1 MVIILKNLIVIFC
14 GIIFFSTQSYSEAVS
29 ISVPSAVREAIDG
42 YRVECTDEGG
52 ELELDGD
59 EISKL
64 WTDEGE
70 EAYIIYAAFTCG
82 DLGHLWCGAMGCP
95 TDLVINNRFYSTN
108 RILQKHPNRISK
120 ASDGTVT
127 YWMPDG
133 FKLMIDR

>member
-1 MVIILKNLIVIFC
+1 MKYSVFILTALLPTLATADMI
-14 GIIFFSTQSYSEAVS
+14 S

-42 YRVECTDEGG
+42 YRAECTDEGG

-70 EAYIIYAAFTCG
+70 EAYVIYAAFTCG
-82 DLGHLWCGAMGCP
+82 DLGHLWCGAIGHCP
-95 TDLVINNRFYSTN
+95 TDLVINNKLYSTN

-120 ASDGTVT
+120 TSDGTVT

>member
-1 MVIILKNLIVIFC
+1 MRHVALLL
-14 GIIFFSTQSYSEAVS
+14 GIIFPNVIVADQLT
-29 ISVPSAVREAIDG
+29 INVPSAVANTIRE
-42 YRVECTDEGG
+42 YRAECTDDGG

-64 WTDEGE
+64 RTDEGE
-70 EAYIIYAAFTCG
+70 EAYVIHAAFTCG

-108 RILQKHPNRISK
+108 RILQTHPNRISR

-133 FKLMIDR
+133 FKLIIDR

>member
-1 MVIILKNLIVIFC
+1 MGPLVFIVMALLP
-14 GIIFFSTQSYSEAVS
+14 TLS
-29 ISVPSAVREAIDG
+29 IADMISVSVPSAVSDAINI
-42 YRVECTDEGG
+42 YRADCAEEGG
-52 ELELDGD
+52 VLELDGD

-70 EAYIIYAAFTCG
+70 EAHVIHAAFTCG

-95 TDLVINNRFYSTN
+95 TDLVINNKFYGTN
-108 RILQKHPNRISK
+108 RILQKHPTRISK

-133 FKLMIDR
+133 FKLIIER

>member
-1 MVIILKNLIVIFC
+1 MRPLAFIIMALIH
-14 GIIFFSTQSYSEAVS
+14 TLAVADMMS
-29 ISVPSAVREAIDG
+29 ISVPSAVREAVDV
-42 YRVECTDEGG
+42 YRAECTDEGG

-70 EAYIIYAAFTCG
+70 EAYVIRAAFTCG
-82 DLGHLWCGAMGCP
+82 DLGHLWCGAMDHCP
-95 TDLVINNRFYSTN
+95 TDLVINNKFYGTN
-108 RILQKHPNRISK
+108 RILQKHPTRISK

-133 FKLMIDR
+133 FKLIIDR

>member
-1 MVIILKNLIVIFC
+1 MRYLTFIIMALIP
-14 GIIFFSTQSYSEAVS
+14 TLAVADMIS

-42 YRVECTDEGG
+42 YRAECTDEGG

-70 EAYIIYAAFTCG
+70 EAYIIHAAFTCG
-82 DLGHLWCGAMGCP
+82 DLGHLWCGAMGHCP
-95 TDLVINNRFYSTN
+95 TDLVINNKFYSTN

-120 ASDGTVT
+120 GSDGTVT

-133 FKLMIDR
+133 LKLMIDR

>member
-1 MVIILKNLIVIFC
+1 MRPLAFMVMALIP
-14 GIIFFSTQSYSEAVS
+14 TLAVADMIS
-29 ISVPSAVREAIDG
+29 ISVPSAVREAVDV
-42 YRVECTDEGG
+42 YRVECADEGG

-64 WTDEGE
+64 RTDEGE
-70 EAYIIYAAFTCG
+70 EAYAIRAAFTCG

-95 TDLVINNRFYSTN
+95 TDLVINNKFYSTN

-133 FKLMIDR
+133 FKLMIER

>member
-1 MVIILKNLIVIFC
+1 MRPLAFIMMALLPTLAVADMVGV
-14 GIIFFSTQSYSEAVS
+14 
-29 ISVPSAVREAIDG
+29 SVPYAVRETVDV
-42 YRVECTDEGG
+42 YRAECTNEGS

-64 WTDEGE
+64 RTDEGE
-70 EAYIIYAAFTCG
+70 EAYVIHAAFTCG

-95 TDLVINNRFYSTN
+95 TDLVINNKFYGTN

-133 FKLMIDR
+133 LKLMVKR

>member
-1 MVIILKNLIVIFC
+1 MRHVALLLCIILPDVIVADQL
-14 GIIFFSTQSYSEAVS
+14 T
-29 ISVPSAVREAIDG
+29 ISVPSAVANTIRE
-42 YRVECTDEGG
+42 YRAECTDEGG
-52 ELELDGD
+52 ALELDGD

-64 WTDEGE
+64 RTDEGE
-70 EAYIIYAAFTCG
+70 EAYVIYAAFTCG

-108 RILQKHPNRISK
+108 RILQKHPTRISK

-133 FKLMIDR
+133 LKLMIER

>member
-1 MVIILKNLIVIFC
+1 MRYLTFIIMALIPTLALADMISV
-14 GIIFFSTQSYSEAVS
+14 
-29 ISVPSAVREAIDG
+29 SVPSAVREAVDG
-42 YRVECTDEGG
+42 YRAECTDEGG

-70 EAYIIYAAFTCG
+70 EAYVIHAAFTCG
-82 DLGHLWCGAMGCP
+82 DLGHLWCGAMGHCP
-95 TDLVINNRFYSTN
+95 TDLVINNKFYSTN

-120 ASDGTVT
+120 GSDGTVT

-133 FKLMIDR
+133 LKLMVER

>member
-1 MVIILKNLIVIFC
+1 MRYSVFILTALLPTLATADMISV
-14 GIIFFSTQSYSEAVS
+14 
-29 ISVPSAVREAIDG
+29 SVPSAVREAVAD
-42 YRVECTDEGG
+42 YRAECTNEGG

-70 EAYIIYAAFTCG
+70 EAYIIHAAFTCG
-82 DLGHLWCGAMGCP
+82 DLGHLWCGAMGCA
-95 TDLVINNRFYSTN
+95 TDLVINNKFYSTN
-108 RILQKHPNRISK
+108 RILQKHPNRISV

>member
-1 MVIILKNLIVIFC
+1 MRPLAFIIMALLPTLATADMI
-14 GIIFFSTQSYSEAVS
+14 G
-29 ISVPSAVREAIDG
+29 ISVPSAVSDAINI
-42 YRVECTDEGG
+42 YRAECTDDGG

-64 WTDEGE
+64 RTDEGE
-70 EAYIIYAAFTCG
+70 EAYVIHAAFICG

-95 TDLVINNRFYSTN
+95 TDLVINNKFYGTN

-133 FKLMIDR
+133 LKLMVER

>member
-1 MVIILKNLIVIFC
+1 MRYLTFILMALIP
-14 GIIFFSTQSYSEAVS
+14 TLAVADMIS
-29 ISVPSAVREAIDG
+29 VSVPSAVREAIDG
-42 YRVECTDEGG
+42 YRAECTDEGG

-70 EAYIIYAAFTCG
+70 EAYVIHAAFTCG

-95 TDLVINNRFYSTN
+95 TDLVIKNKFYGTN

-120 ASDGTVT
+120 ASNGTVT

>member
-1 MVIILKNLIVIFC
+1 MRTLAFITMALLPTLAGADLISVF
-14 GIIFFSTQSYSEAVS
+14 
-29 ISVPSAVREAIDG
+29 VPSAVRDAIDV
-42 YRVECTDEGG
+42 YRAECTDEGG

-70 EAYIIYAAFTCG
+70 EAYIIHAAFTCG

-95 TDLVINNRFYSTN
+95 TDLVINNKLYSTN

-120 ASDGTVT
+120 ASNGAVT

>member
-1 MVIILKNLIVIFC
+1 MRTLALIITALLPTLATADMI
-14 GIIFFSTQSYSEAVS
+14 G
-29 ISVPSAVREAIDG
+29 ISVPSAVSDAINI
-42 YRVECTDEGG
+42 YRAECTDEGG

-70 EAYIIYAAFTCG
+70 EAYVIRAAFTCG
-82 DLGHLWCGAMGCP
+82 DLGHFWCGAMGHCP
-95 TDLVINNRFYSTN
+95 TDLVINNMFYSTN

>member
-1 MVIILKNLIVIFC
+1 MRTLTFVTMALLPTLSGADLI
-14 GIIFFSTQSYSEAVS
+14 S
-29 ISVPSAVREAIDG
+29 ISVPSAVREVIDD
-42 YRVECTDEGG
+42 YRAECTDEGG

-64 WTDEGE
+64 RTDEGE
-70 EAYIIYAAFTCG
+70 EAYIIHAAFTCG

-95 TDLVINNRFYSTN
+95 TDLVINNKLYSTN

-120 ASDGTVT
+120 ASNGAVT

>member
-1 MVIILKNLIVIFC
+1 MRHVALLL
-14 GIIFFSTQSYSEAVS
+14 GIIFPNVIVADQLT
-29 ISVPSAVREAIDG
+29 INVPSAVANTIRE
-42 YRVECTDEGG
+42 YRAECTDEGG
-52 ELELDGD
+52 ALELDGD

-70 EAYIIYAAFTCG
+70 EAYIIHAAFTCG
-82 DLGHLWCGAMGCP
+82 DLGHLWCGAMGCA
-95 TDLVINNRFYSTN
+95 TDLVINNKFYSTN
-108 RILQKHPNRISK
+108 RILQKHPNRISV

>member
-1 MVIILKNLIVIFC
+1 MRTLALIIMALIPTLATADMI
-14 GIIFFSTQSYSEAVS
+14 G
-29 ISVPSAVREAIDG
+29 ISVPSAVSDAINI
-42 YRVECTDEGG
+42 YRAECTDDGG

-64 WTDEGE
+64 RTDEGE
-70 EAYIIYAAFTCG
+70 EAYVIHAAFTCG
-82 DLGHLWCGAMGCP
+82 DLGHLWCGSMGCP
-95 TDLVINNRFYSTN
+95 TDLVINNKFYGTN

-133 FKLMIDR
+133 LKLMVER

>member
-1 MVIILKNLIVIFC
+1 MRYLTFIIMALIP
-14 GIIFFSTQSYSEAVS
+14 TLAVADMIS
-29 ISVPSAVREAIDG
+29 ISVPSAVREAVDS
-42 YRVECTDEGG
+42 YRAECTDEGG

-70 EAYIIYAAFTCG
+70 EAYVIHAAFTCG
-82 DLGHLWCGAMGCP
+82 DLGHLWCGAMGHCP
-95 TDLVINNRFYSTN
+95 TDLVINNKFYSTN
-108 RILQKHPNRISK
+108 RILQKRPNRISM

-133 FKLMIDR
+133 FKLMIER

>member
-1 MVIILKNLIVIFC
+1 MRHVALLL
-14 GIIFFSTQSYSEAVS
+14 GIIFPEVIVADQLTV
-29 ISVPSAVREAIDG
+29 SVPSAVANTIRE
-42 YRVECTDEGG
+42 YRAECTDEGG
-52 ELELDGD
+52 VLELDGD

-70 EAYIIYAAFTCG
+70 EAYVIHATFTCG

-95 TDLVINNRFYSTN
+95 TDLVINNKLYGTN

-133 FKLMIDR
+133 FKLLIDR

>member
-1 MVIILKNLIVIFC
+1 MRPLVFIVM
-14 GIIFFSTQSYSEAVS
+14 AVLPTLS
-29 ISVPSAVREAIDG
+29 IADMISVSVPSAVSDAINI
-42 YRVECTDEGG
+42 YRAECTDEGG

-64 WTDEGE
+64 CTDQGE
-70 EAYIIYAAFTCG
+70 EAYIIHAAFTCG
-82 DLGHLWCGAMGCP
+82 DLGHLWCGAMGHCP
-95 TDLVINNRFYSTN
+95 TDLVINNKYYSTN

>member
-1 MVIILKNLIVIFC
+1 MRPLAFIMMTLLP
-14 GIIFFSTQSYSEAVS
+14 TLAVADM
-29 ISVPSAVREAIDG
+29 IGVSVPSAVRDAVDG
-42 YRVECTDEGG
+42 YRSECTDEGG

-70 EAYIIYAAFTCG
+70 EAYIIHAAFTCG
-82 DLGHLWCGAMGCP
+82 DLGHLWCGAMGHCP
-95 TDLVINNRFYSTN
+95 TDLVINNKFYSTN
-108 RILQKHPNRISK
+108 RILQKHPTRISE

-133 FKLMIDR
+133 LKLMVER